1 MATEPSDIEAGE
13 TLAAPRQLLDF
24 PGVPYPARTT
34 AVDTAGMKRFVLLVS
49 GVFLVVMAGC
59 GGGPETSS
67 PGAPEISS
75 ATTPS
80 AGGGAGALPAI
91 DGTTASPGPDHGV
104 VPALGVSVAASD
116 TFDSN
121 YLIAGAGSNFVPM
134 DNPTMVAASQAWWM
148 NDDTIVMGLAR
159 SGESQAYPV
168 GQMAYH
174 HIANTTIAGEPFLV
188 TY

>member
-1 MATEPSDIEAGE
+1 MA
-13 TLAAPRQLLDF
+13 LRQLLDF
-24 PGVPYPARTT
+24 SGVPHPART
-34 AVDTAGMKRFVLLVS
+34 AAADTAGMKRALLLVS
-49 GVFLVVMAGC
+49 GVLLVASAAC
-59 GGGPETSS
+59 GGGTETSS
-67 PGAPEISS
+67 GAPEVSS
-75 ATTPS
+75 ATTQL
-80 AGGGAGALPAI
+80 AEGGTADLPAM
-91 DGTTASPGPDHGV
+91 DGTTATPSLGSGI

-116 TFDSN
+116 TFDSS
-121 YLIAGAGSNFVPM
+121 YLIAGAGSNFIPM

-174 HIANTTIAGEPFLV
+174 HIANAAIAGEPFLV